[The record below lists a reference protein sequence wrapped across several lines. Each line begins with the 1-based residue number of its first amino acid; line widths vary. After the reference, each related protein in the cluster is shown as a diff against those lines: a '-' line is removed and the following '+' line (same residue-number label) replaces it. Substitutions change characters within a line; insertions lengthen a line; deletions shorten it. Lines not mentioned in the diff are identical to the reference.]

1 MRKKKKKKN
10 QKIRNEMDD
19 QKMRK
24 MWDEGFCGWNELLG
38 KKMVKWL
45 NQIVWKEL
53 SDPTTFQPN

>member
-1 MRKKKKKKN
+1 
-10 QKIRNEMDD
+10 MDD

-45 NQIVWKEL
+45 NQIGWKEL